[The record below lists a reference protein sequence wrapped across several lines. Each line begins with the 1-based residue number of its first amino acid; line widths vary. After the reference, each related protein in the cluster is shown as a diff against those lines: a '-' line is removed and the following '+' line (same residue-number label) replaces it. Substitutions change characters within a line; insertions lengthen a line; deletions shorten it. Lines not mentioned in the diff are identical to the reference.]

1 MSNNSKQY
9 HNNNQDEFELEEKKR
24 KMHGGQPLDKFPGF
38 TTTLFGIVLP
48 VAEDRIR
55 FVFYW
60 LRVKLSLKLH

>member
-1 MSNNSKQY
+1 MTQ
-9 HNNNQDEFELEEKKR
+9 FEPGEIRARKKR
-24 KMHGGQPLDKFPGF
+24 KMHVQHLDKFPGF
-38 TTTLFGIVLP
+38 ITRLFGIVLP